1 MVEAHIARRGVRDE
15 RVLSPLRRNPARE
28 IRLRRRDLNIGQLC
42 RERFWRS
49 GSLGHYVQ
57 SSASQQFDA
66 FVWFDRTSPVQPLT
80 AEHASSSGNT

>member
-1 MVEAHIARRGVRDE
+1 MGTVRAA
-15 RVLSPLRRNPARE
+15 LRSGYRD
-28 IRLRRRDLNIGQLC
+28 LRRRDLNIGQLC

-80 AEHASSSGNT
+80 AEHASSRVIPDTFPLGT